1 MELDKLSRLLYLHF
15 KKLIDDANY
24 KRVLEA
30 FWRATR
36 DEFNTVGIVEIKGR
50 LEEVPKLRVYTIC

>member
-36 DEFNTVGIVEIKGR
+36 DEFNTQ
-50 LEEVPKLRVYTIC
+50 LESSKLKED